1 MTFSLKQFLRKSMLS
16 AMTVSLV
23 APTVAPLAFANE
35 IVAPSPKTLTLSY
48 GYGGNLNFIDTL
60 ITQQDLTPGSDVIL
74 KANTLFTNDDGEEYN
89 SNYVLYQVHVVTDS
103 GAVIN
108 GEISEDRS
116 TVTFK
121 MPDENATVYASFA
134 NKELDS
140 QSRSIVYNKN
150 VAYEVNKDVSI
161 TLDRPMGY
169 EIGEDITF
177 AVHKP
182 KNYKFDTLSI
192 NGSDGETYKQELEIT
207 DDENALIRVKS
218 IKGPVSVTW
227 SGHTVGES
235 ESHTNVDTTDV
246 KSIDKDLSP
255 YDPHMFFTKD
265 ILDQSKIKSIDS
277 NSKPRAIFTVKKT
290 YFDRSKVKND
300 DTLDSIYDR
309 DLELSKQYTNDM
321 SSSDLPFY
329 GESHASEFA
338 MLAQDESNIALYD
351 VDPNSE
357 YLVGHIPGLVSED
370 TFEMTFAE
378 NNVKGIVLDD
388 ISYDSKNHIIYVPR
402 KYYTQEYVSNHDVI
416 AISPVQVQFAQ
427 KANSIQGEKDV
438 TVTVDKVFNSEK
450 IASSRISTLH
460 GTHKATISLGD
471 QEFLSK
477 LSSSDFTIYDNGVP
491 IRRSHIAYNANTHT
505 LEINSGVSSSGQL
518 DVYISKDKNFLFG
531 FVETRGEKRSKE
543 SYSDSSANDIS
554 DEALDIASRPKTAR
568 RDRLSNRNNWEYT
581 TESFTIRASSKPHD
595 NQWFKFRTR
604 MGNVGTGLTLSEPSI
619 TYVTNS
625 VSDNDAAAFADW
637 VVNNSSYN
645 TDEVAY
651 WIQNSNAELNPYASD
666 ANRFIEIT
674 SGLSGS
680 GNGTTFTFSGSRTYI
695 LLSCAHVQHPDAS
708 GEHQDWGLPG
718 FSTQHYNT
726 IDARIYAFHDQGNGR
741 GWAVIGLYTPKFGN
755 QSGIG
760 LLTVK
765 MTYPT
770 STSTDTTPT
779 PTPRP
784 RPNPTPPPG
793 NGYTPPP
800 SIPQPRPRPNPSPST
815 KEVFFKIRKVFK
827 NAQSVSGSKYA
838 FFDIS
843 LDGSYRETLHEYA
856 SLSADSTTDTY
867 EGPIRSIT
875 LPASYYSGTITVKET
890 NASSNYSLASAQY
903 NRIYPPAYDGDT
915 GSITNPY
922 IFTVTNTPS
931 GPTKGRLVISKQW
944 EHANG
949 TRMSDSEASQ
959 YTATIAISSTG
970 QGEQFQQ
977 TISLNGNSSKELE
990 VPFNTYSIEEQVD
1003 SSFESA
1009 SSRYTATVSAN
1020 QTYAT
1025 VTFLNRKINLN
1036 GNIRISKRWVN
1047 THSVSGDKVATFTIT
1062 GPNNFNRIV
1071 TLTGDN
1077 STEINDIP
1085 TGEYSISESTA
1096 NTNYTVESR
1105 KTVYVYTRDTANVE
1119 FVNNS
1124 KPQNGKIRISKR
1136 WVNKDRVAGDK
1147 VATFTVTG
1155 PNNYRKTVSIT
1166 GDASTEINDVP
1177 KGQYSISEATS
1188 NTNYTV
1194 EAAKSVTVTPEQTAS
1209 IEFVN
1214 NPKEVGSLKLR
1225 KLSSN
1230 PSLTNTGQYAKYYSL
1245 DGAVFTLTYL
1255 DNPSRTWTLT
1265 TGSVTVPPGRGQREQ
1280 TLHGIATLNNLPL
1293 GRYKLV
1299 ETKAPKGFTLNST
1312 PKEFTLNN
1320 SILQT
1325 IDFTNSPQRV
1335 DDLEPRIRTT
1345 ATDSFTNS
1353 HQGSF
1358 GNKLSIT
1365 DRVEYSGLTPNT
1377 EYEVVGTLMRK
1388 SNSQPLQV
1396 NGQPLTVTKRFTTT
1410 DKVGTVNVT
1419 FETPMTDEV
1428 RQQLENDSVVVYE
1441 DLYEDL
1447 ATNRHILVGH
1457 RNIDDE
1463 AQTVKYGKV
1472 VTTAK
1477 AKSSGGHVS
1486 SSPETTISDL
1496 VEYKNLIPGQKYK
1509 VVATVMSKETGQRLS
1524 NSPSLQVSKVFTPTS
1539 PNGSVTVDISNIPI
1553 EPGKS
1558 AVIFETIYFGD
1569 TTIVVGR
1576 HEDIN
1581 DEDQTLHTPKV
1592 ETTAKDKLTDSHSA
1606 PSSGNRVLTD
1616 TVELTNLVPGQTY
1629 TLEGKF
1635 VDKTNPSV
1643 AIATATK
1650 QFTANAAN
1658 MSETLEFTVDTS
1670 QYAGKDLVAFE
1681 YLKVNSTW
1689 TATPT
1694 PTVVAKH
1701 DDLSSKSQTVT
1712 VGRPPQIH
1720 TSATDRATG
1729 DHVGTLYGQR
1739 MIIDDV
1745 VSYENLEVGKRYI
1758 LHGKLMRKSNN
1769 TMLANTRVVTKE
1781 FTPTSPNGTVTV
1793 TFSMAFA
1800 EAFKNDL
1807 AGDSL
1812 VVFEKL
1818 TTADDTN
1825 KVIASHEDIH
1835 SSDQTVTYSKVTT
1848 NASSSATGEQITS
1861 NGVDSIVDVV
1871 TYKNLIPNKEYK
1883 VVATLMDKVRNAP
1896 ILRNNQ
1902 PITVEKT
1909 FTPTTAN
1916 GEISVTFENVTLTPG
1931 STAVAFEK
1939 IYLGTTLV
1947 GKHED
1952 IDSPEQSVN
1961 RSSIRTTAKEKTTNA
1976 KYIDSSSRKT
1986 LVDIVSYTNLVPGK
2000 EYVIEGSFVRKNDT
2014 RRTQIA
2020 TARKV
2025 FTPTTKDGEVTLEFN
2040 VDASKYPNE
2049 DLVAFETLKVKK
2061 VNSTDYVEVASHKD
2075 PNDSS
2080 QTVHVNK
2087 KNTDLPAT
2095 GTLGIIVTMLVATG
2109 LIGSVAYLQY
2119 KKRK

>member
-89 SNYVLYQVHVVTDS
+89 SNYILYQVHVVTDS

-108 GEISEDRS
+108 GEISDDRS

-169 EIGEDITF
+169 EVGEDITF

-235 ESHTNVDTTDV
+235 ESYTNVDTTDV
-246 KSIDKDLSP
+246 KSIDKDLLP
-255 YDPHMFFTKD
+255 YDPHAFFTKE

-290 YFDRSKVKND
+290 YFDRSKVEPG

-309 DLELSKQYTNDM
+309 DLELSKKYTNDM
-321 SSSDLPFY
+321 SSSDLEFY

-402 KYYTQEYVSNHDVI
+402 KYYTQEYVNNHDVI
-416 AISPVQVQFAQ
+416 AISPVQAQFAQ
-427 KANSIQGEKDV
+427 KATSIQGEKDV

-471 QEFLSK
+471 QEFLSN

-491 IRRSHIAYNANTHT
+491 IRRSHIAYNASTHT

-708 GEHQDWGLPG
+708 GTHTDQGIAS
-718 FSTQHYNT
+718 FNSNYYNT
-726 IDARIYAFHDQGNGR
+726 VDARIYAFHDQGNGQ
-741 GWAVIGLYTPKFGN
+741 GWAVIGLYSPLYAN

-765 MTYPT
+765 MTYPSYD
-770 STSTDTTPT
+770 STPTPEPT

-784 RPNPTPPPG
+784 RPNPRPTPPPG

-838 FFDIS
+838 FFEMS
-843 LDGSYRETLHEYA
+843 VDGRSEILHEYA
-856 SLSADSTTDTY
+856 SLAAGSSSDTF
-867 EGPIRSIT
+867 EGPTRSIT
-875 LPASYYSGTITVKET
+875 VSSYASMLTIQET
-890 NASSNYSLASAQY
+890 STSSNYLSASSQH
-903 NRIYPPAYDGDT
+903 NRIYQPDFEGDV

-922 IFTVTNTPS
+922 VFTFTNTPT
-931 GPTKGRLVISKQW
+931 GPTKGRLVVSKQW

-949 TRMSDSEASQ
+949 TRMSDSEASR
-959 YTATIAISSTG
+959 YTATITISSTG
-970 QGEQFQQ
+970 QGDQFQQ
-977 TISLNGNSSKELE
+977 IISLNGNSSKELE

-1047 THSVSGDKVATFTIT
+1047 THNVSGDKVATFTIT
-1062 GPNNFNRIV
+1062 GPNNFNRTV

-1085 TGEYSISESTA
+1085 TGEYSISESTT

-1225 KLSSN
+1225 KLSSDPN
-1230 PSLTNTGQYAKYYSL
+1230 LTNAGQYAKYYSL

-1265 TGSVTVPPGRGQREQ
+1265 TNTVTTPPGRGQREQ

-1293 GRYKLV
+1293 GRYRLV

-1312 PKEFTLNN
+1312 PKEFTLSDN
-1320 SILQT
+1320 SLQT
-1325 IDFTNSPQRV
+1325 IDVTNTPQRV

-1419 FETPMTDEV
+1419 FETPMTDEI

-1441 DLYEDL
+1441 DLIGISGSL
-1447 ATNRHILVGH
+1447 RNTLVEH
-1457 RNIDDE
+1457 RNINDE
-1463 AQTVKYGKV
+1463 AQTVKYSKV
-1472 VTTAK
+1472 ITTAK

-1486 SSPETTISDL
+1486 SSPETTITDA
-1496 VEYKNLIPGQKYK
+1496 VEYKNLTPGQKYK

-1539 PNGSVTVDISNIPI
+1539 PNGSVTVEISNIPI

-1569 TTIVVGR
+1569 TTTVVGR

-1581 DEDQTLHTPKV
+1581 DEAQTLHTPKV
-1592 ETTAKDKLTDSHSA
+1592 ETTAKDKLTDSHNA

-1616 TVELTNLVPGQTY
+1616 TVELTNLVPGQEY

-1650 QFTANAAN
+1650 QFTATKSN

-1689 TATPT
+1689 TSTPT

-1712 VGRPPQIH
+1712 VGRPPQIR

-1861 NGVDSIVDVV
+1861 NGADSIVDVV

-1896 ILRNNQ
+1896 ILKDNQ

-1939 IYLGTTLV
+1939 IYLGTILV

-1952 IDSPEQSVN
+1952 IDSPDQSVN

-1986 LVDIVSYTNLVPGK
+1986 LVDVVSYTNLVPGK

-2014 RRTQIA
+2014 RRTPIA

-2025 FTPTTKDGEVTLEFN
+2025 FTPTTKDGEVTLEFS

-2061 VNSTDYVEVASHKD
+2061 LNSTDYVEVASHKD

-2095 GTLGIIVTMLVATG
+2095 GTLGIIVTVLVATG